1 MMRKLP
7 LPSVTVVRTFSISA
21 GLVTSTVTPGSTAPD
36 VSVTT
41 PATDALMVCA
51 SAHAAASATQTTRV
65 KSLEVFR
72 TPAVLRMCDRLL
84 QPDYLAPRFHAACHL
99 AFRPA

>member
-36 VSVTT
+36 ESVTT
-41 PATDALMVCA
+41 PATDALIVCA
-51 SAHAAASATQTTRV
+51 SVHAGASTTQTTRM
-65 KSLEVFR
+65 KSLAVSP
-72 TPAVLRMCDRLL
+72 PAEIDVVDPRSFTRRIDGLHGDNVRLL
-84 QPDYLAPRFHAACHL
+84 SEA
-99 AFRPA
+99 